1 MEGKITVRLDP
12 AVAEEE
18 VSKWRLTIGCNL
30 EGKWTLHWGVSY
42 CDDLGRQALCF
53 FSVAPICSLLLSF
66 WRADLLFYRKEH
78 KGFLFVPFVPCLSQ
92 KAKKTN
98 KSNFTYGSV

>member
-53 FSVAPICSLLLSF
+53 FSAAPICSLVLSF
-66 WRADLLFYRKEH
+66 WRADLLFNHKE
-78 KGFLFVPFVPCLSQ
+78 
-92 KAKKTN
+92 T
-98 KSNFTYGSV
+98 